1 MGEPVLIIG
10 ETGRGKTF
18 SIRTMDPQKVGIL
31 CVEKN
36 RLPFENK
43 GFKTIKN
50 AGYREILAALNQ
62 KSDFNAFVVDDSQY
76 LLTNE
81 MFGRAKETGYVKY
94 TDMAVNFRTLVRHV
108 IHNTPDD
115 VIVYFLHHPE
125 YDSNSGK
132 FKAKT
137 VGKMIDQYWT
147 VEGSFNIVLYARVEN
162 GEYFFETQSPS
173 ETTTAKSPHGMF
185 NLRIPNDLGAVDKRI
200 REYYGI

>member
-10 ETGRGKTF
+10 ETGRGKTY

-50 AGYREILAALNQ
+50 AGYKEILAALSQ
-62 KSDFNAFVVDDSQY
+62 KSNFNAFVVDDSQY
-76 LLTNE
+76 LLVNE
-81 MFGRAKETGYVKY
+81 FFGRSEENGYKKFQ
-94 TDMAVNFRTLVRHV
+94 DMATNFHRLVHHV
-108 IHNTPDD
+108 IKNTPDD
-115 VIVYFLHHPE
+115 VIVYFLHHTE
-125 YDSNSGK
+125 YDTNAGK

-147 VEGSFNIVLYARVEN
+147 LEGSFNIVLYARVEN
-162 GEYFFETQSPS
+162 GEYFFETQSS
-173 ETTTAKSPHGMF
+173 NETTTAKSPKGMF
-185 NLRIPNDLGAVDKRI
+185 DLRIPNDLGAVDKRI

>member
-10 ETGRGKTF
+10 ETGRGKTY

-50 AGYREILAALNQ
+50 AGYKEILAALSQ
-62 KSDFNAFVVDDSQY
+62 KSSFNAFVIDDSQY
-76 LLTNE
+76 LMANE
-81 MFGRAKETGYVKY
+81 MFARAKENNYSKF
-94 TDMAVNFRTLVRHV
+94 TDMAVNFRTIVYHV

-125 YDSNSGK
+125 YDANSGK

-162 GEYFFETQSPS
+162 GEYFFETQSPN
-173 ETTTAKSPHGMF
+173 ETTTAKSPKGMF
-185 NLRIPNDLGAVDKRI
+185 DLRIPNDLGAVDKRI
-200 REYYGI
+200 REFYGI